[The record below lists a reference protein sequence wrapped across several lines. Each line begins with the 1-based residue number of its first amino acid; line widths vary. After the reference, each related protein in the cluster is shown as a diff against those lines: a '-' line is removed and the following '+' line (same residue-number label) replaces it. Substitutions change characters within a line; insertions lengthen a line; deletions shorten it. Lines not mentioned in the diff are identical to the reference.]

1 VSIRA
6 HAKAVVDQ
14 LQTDPILN
22 GATFQGLVLN
32 RPSRYCTVHMDSGRR
47 IADRFTGPQSQ
58 QDYTITI
65 HSAGTSTEQAQLVA
79 ERVYAALLGVVLTV
93 PGRKCHRVRSIDSQP
108 VELDRDVTPPLFYST
123 DVFELVSDPA

>member
-14 LQTDPILN
+14 LQTDADLN
-22 GATFQGLVLN
+22 GVVFQGLVLN
-32 RPSRYCTVHMDSGRR
+32 RPKRYCTVHMDSGRR
-47 IADRFTGPQSQ
+47 IADRFTGPQVQ
-58 QDYTITI
+58 QDYTITV
-65 HSAGTSTEQAQLVA
+65 HSAGTSTEQAQWVA
-79 ERVYAALLGVVLTV
+79 ERVYAALLGVVLAV
-93 PGRKCHRVRSIDSQP
+93 PGRKCHRVRAIDSQP

>member
-6 HAKAVVDQ
+6 HAKAVIDQ
-14 LQTDPILN
+14 LETDAILS
-22 GATFQGLVLN
+22 GATFQGNVIN
-32 RPSRYCTVHMDSGRR
+32 RPTRYCTLHIDSGRR

-58 QDYTITI
+58 QDYTLTI
-65 HSAGTSTEQAQLVA
+65 HSCGTSVEQAQLVA

-93 PGRKCHRVRSIDSQP
+93 PGRRCRRVRSIDSQP
-108 VELDRDVTPPLFYST
+108 VELDRDITPPLFYST